1 MSNRNPRTD
10 DFVHRRDMLP
20 LLTEESEKVDP
31 DVVANRKSRKDAL
44 GSLWEEVKS
53 LQKKGHPMART
64 EQIVLEAKWLINYTL
79 DWKAADERL
88 AEARESMAD
97 LNQDVLEQGE
107 DGAFD
112 GGACKALYRKLEPT
126 IEALQDRDLDPASLR
141 PLKFMKRYSD
151 PKRLIDRLWQL
162 QITDIAN
169 TGYNHR
175 DELGATQTAFSQLI
189 FKDNL
194 RALLD
199 DPASKL
205 GFRITEN
212 LECSYLDYVRQ
223 TQHPRTGYWGP
234 WYRIDGRLLMVQ
246 DLSFTYHMVN
256 YRQGNVE
263 LWPQIIDTTL
273 RMKDLSYPMGWKD
286 LNRKTGEKL
295 YSNHHNYDVVQ
306 IFAYG
311 WSRMTRDQ
319 KESVRSEIKLM
330 LEWCLTTSVQGDTF
344 DGDPSDESYYFGV
357 RFLDRVGFFDDGKRY
372 WTKGRLEVPERTP
385 GPYELAAR
393 LHSGLS
399 RTVNKS
405 NAADHALRILS
416 AAMRLNAP
424 TEHLGA

>member
-1 MSNRNPRTD
+1 MSNRTARD
-10 DFVHRRDMLP
+10 YEFVHRRDVMP
-20 LLTEESEKVDP
+20 LLGREAEKFDQNA
-31 DVVANRKSRKDAL
+31 DGHRKNRKANLKTLWDELIAL
-44 GSLWEEVKS
+44 
-53 LQKKGHPMART
+53 QRKGHPMSRS
-64 EQIVLEAKWLINYTL
+64 EQIILEAKWLINYTL
-79 DWKAADERL
+79 DWKAVDRRL
-88 AEARESMAD
+88 TDAKESMVD
-97 LNQDVLEQGE
+97 LNQDVQEQGE

-112 GGACKALYRKLEPT
+112 SGACKTLYRKLEPT
-126 IEALQDRDLDPASLR
+126 IEALQDRDLDPATLK
-141 PLKFMKRYSD
+141 PLKFMRRFAD

-162 QITDIAN
+162 QITDIAR
-169 TGYNHR
+169 TGCNHR

-194 RALLD
+194 RAILD
-199 DPASKL
+199 DPASRL

-234 WYRIDGRLLMVQ
+234 WYRVDGRLLMVQ
-246 DLSFTYHMVN
+246 DLSFTYHQIS

-273 RMKDLSYPMGWKD
+273 RIKDLSYPMGWKNLERD
-286 LNRKTGEKL
+286 TGQKF

-311 WSRMTRDQ
+311 WSRMTKDQ
-319 KESVRSEIKLM
+319 KESVRNEIKLM
-330 LEWCLTTSVQGDTF
+330 LDWCLKTSVQNDAF

-357 RFLDRVGFFDDGKRY
+357 RFLDRVGYFDDTKRF
-372 WTKGRLEVPERTP
+372 WTKGHLVVPHGAL
-385 GPYELAAR
+385 GPYDLAQR
-393 LHSGLS
+393 LRAGLE

-405 NAADHALRILS
+405 NMADHALKILS

-424 TEHLGA
+424 SGH